1 MSKLVSNIL
10 DMCNNSQKRKLNIL
24 VYEFDINTEVEI
36 SKTGH
41 NLYRVNISDEH
52 VDNLPENFVILPQQQ
67 VLFCFDYDLIIFKN
81 GTMNK
86 EFLDGIQQQLRL
98 PCLIIDENINEMRE
112 GVAFTTNS
120 DPNSNN
126 FVDEWTKLLDKFEEV
141 YLT

>member
-1 MSKLVSNIL
+1 MSKLVSSIL
-10 DMCNNSQKRKLNIL
+10 DRCNNSEKRKLNIL
-24 VYEFDINTEVEI
+24 IYEFDISTEIAI

-41 NLYRVNISDEH
+41 NIYRINLSDTQF
-52 VDNLPENFVILPQQQ
+52 DNLPENFVILPHQQ
-67 VLFCFDYDLIIFKN
+67 VLYCFDYDLIIFKN
-81 GTMNK
+81 GTMNR

-112 GVAFTTNS
+112 GVAFTTKSDANS
-120 DPNSNN
+120 DD